1 VSYELDPAIAAEV
14 KRWDDEPPPPPLS
27 QKQEDVVAAA
37 FRGALKRPKR
47 GAP

>member
-1 VSYELDPAIAAEV
+1 VSHQLDPAIAAEV

-27 QKQEDVVAAA
+27 EKQKDVIAAA
-37 FRGALKRPKR
+37 FRGAIKRPQA